1 MGNKM
6 KYTLLFLTLLFTVS
20 CNIDTSSEAAFV
32 QLTKDAR
39 AEAVLAT
46 VAIQMQQNNGFEK
59 VQSLLSELLN
69 TARENL
75 HSNNMLNRKA
85 TARCDIYNHKLAE
98 RSEYLNSVVESL
110 TAEKATV
117 VEAQTNAGEAI
128 NSRIKLSGV
137 YAGLA
142 KAEKGRF
149 ANENQFYTGLRNTIQ
164 EALTNV
170 NDISAKLKSNAPPT
184 PAFVQTSIKKVTDS
198 YAKVFNVNIELP
210 ESFIQMSID
219 NDAAK
224 RRICAWLDDIRGT
237 FANMVS
243 DINTD
248 SKSRSENNGKFE
260 ALLEKIVEALK
271 VENGNLANIQKK
283 MAALAKSYDENI
295 ASFAGFQKKNAENL
309 KENADYCATE
319 QAAYEKVK
327 ANSESNVKIYEELM
341 NYFLEN
347 YRKISKMINDKYKVI
362 A

>member
-1 MGNKM
+1 MG
-6 KYTLLFLTLLFTVS
+6 
-20 CNIDTSSEAAFV
+20 AFV

-98 RSEYLNSVVESL
+98 RSEYLGSVVESL

-128 NSRIKLSGV
+128 KSRIALSGV

-149 ANENQFYTGLRNTIQ
+149 ANENTFYSGLRNTIQ

-170 NDISAKLKSNAPPT
+170 NDIAAKLKSNAPPT
-184 PAFVQTSIKKVTDS
+184 HALVQTSIKKVTDS

-243 DINTD
+243 DINVDT
-248 SKSRSENNGKFE
+248 KSRSENNGKFE

-283 MAALAKSYDENI
+283 MATLAGSYDENI
-295 ASFAGFQKKNAENL
+295 ASFSAFQKITLKTYKKTKTTVPLNLLPTKKLKLTLNLTSRSTKN
-309 KENADYCATE
+309 
-319 QAAYEKVK
+319 
-327 ANSESNVKIYEELM
+327 
-341 NYFLEN
+341 
-347 YRKISKMINDKYKVI
+347 
-362 A
+362 